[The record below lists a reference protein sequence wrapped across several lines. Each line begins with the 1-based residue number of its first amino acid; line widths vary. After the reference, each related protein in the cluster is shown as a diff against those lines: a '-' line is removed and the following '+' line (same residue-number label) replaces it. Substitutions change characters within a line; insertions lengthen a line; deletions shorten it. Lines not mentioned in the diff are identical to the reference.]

1 MSLDVFPDDSRQDAE
16 RVRAFFVDRWRLYRK
31 VLTLDYLSHRD
42 AYAALGA
49 ALKGVRA
56 PFSFLDLGAGD
67 ADCTT
72 AMLRE
77 LPVASYEA
85 VDLSTVALGLAEEN
99 ADRLSCPKRFTEADF
114 AEYIANDSCG
124 TFDVIF
130 IGLSLHHLPTPDK
143 AAFLPKLRSRLAE
156 GGSFFFYEPIRGA
169 TESRR
174 DVMERWW
181 AHAQAEWTALNA
193 AELEEVREHIFEHDY
208 PEPLAGYEA
217 MARAAGF
224 RDFEV
229 LYTSP
234 GDFYAL
240 VRAST

>member
-1 MSLDVFPDDSRQDAE
+1 MSLDVFPDESRQDAE
-16 RVRAFFVDRWRLYRK
+16 RVRAFFDRWRLYRK
-31 VLTLDYLSHRD
+31 VLTLDYLSHRE

-49 ALKGVRA
+49 ALKSVRA

-85 VDLSTVALGLAEEN
+85 VDLSGVALGLAEEN
-99 ADRLSCPKRFTEADF
+99 AGRLSCPKRFTQADF
-114 AEYIANDSCG
+114 AEYIAGDSCG

-130 IGLSLHHLPTPDK
+130 IGLSLHHLPAADK
-143 AAFLPKLRSRLAE
+143 AAFLPKLRSKLAE
-156 GGSFFFYEPIRGA
+156 GGSFFFYEPIRNA
-169 TESRR
+169 TESRA
-174 DVMERWW
+174 DVMSRWW
-181 AHAQAEWTALNA
+181 THAQAAWIGLDS

-208 PEPLAGYEA
+208 PESLDAYET
-217 MARAAGF
+217 MARAGGF

-229 LYTSP
+229 LYVSP